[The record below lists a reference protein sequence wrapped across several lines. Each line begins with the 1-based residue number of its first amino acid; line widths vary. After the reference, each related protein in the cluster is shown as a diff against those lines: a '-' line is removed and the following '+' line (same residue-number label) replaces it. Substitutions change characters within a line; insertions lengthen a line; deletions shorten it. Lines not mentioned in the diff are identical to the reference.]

1 MAIEV
6 NENLA
11 SKLQEALQEK
21 TVAVNQFKNADTL
34 LAEVVAE
41 KQSLTNASEELKMQM
56 SQVSIK
62 LHTMS

>member
-41 KQSLTNASEELKMQM
+41 KQEREIEENKQK
-56 SQVSIK
+56 QK
-62 LHTMS
+62 EE